1 MSSFCVLWLCISTL
15 LLPAWCFGLTLESRF
30 ADATYLIEVDRLLR
44 PGGYLVIS
52 GPPVQWPKQDK
63 EWADL
68 QAVARALCYE
78 LIAVD
83 GNTVIWKKPVG
94 ESCLSNQNE
103 FGLELCDESDD
114 PNYAW

>member
-1 MSSFCVLWLCISTL
+1 M
-15 LLPAWCFGLTLESRF
+15 
-30 ADATYLIEVDRLLR
+30 EVDRLLR

-78 LIAVD
+78 LIVVD
-83 GNTVIWKKPVG
+83 GNTVIWKKPNG
-94 ESCLSNQNE
+94 DSCLPNQNE
-103 FGLELCDESDD
+103 FGLELCEESDN
-114 PNYAW
+114 PSTAWYLLTHTLMLCLSLILFLVFVYVY

>member
-1 MSSFCVLWLCISTL
+1 MWLLKFTL
-15 LLPAWCFGLTLESRF
+15 LTCPPTCSVIKCSGF
-30 ADATYLIEVDRLLR
+30 ADATYFLEVDRLLR

-52 GPPVQWPKQDK
+52 GPPVLWPKLDK

-78 LIAVD
+78 LKAVD
-83 GNTVIWKKPVG
+83 GNTAIWKKPAG
-94 ESCLSNQNE
+94 DSCLPNQNE

-114 PNYAW
+114 SSYAW

>member
-1 MSSFCVLWLCISTL
+1 M
-15 LLPAWCFGLTLESRF
+15 
-30 ADATYLIEVDRLLR
+30 DRLLR

-52 GPPVQWPKQDK
+52 GPPVLWAKLDK

-78 LIAVD
+78 LKAVD
-83 GNTVIWKKPVG
+83 GNTAIWKKPAG
-94 ESCLSNQNE
+94 DSCLPNQNE

-114 PNYAW
+114 SSYAW